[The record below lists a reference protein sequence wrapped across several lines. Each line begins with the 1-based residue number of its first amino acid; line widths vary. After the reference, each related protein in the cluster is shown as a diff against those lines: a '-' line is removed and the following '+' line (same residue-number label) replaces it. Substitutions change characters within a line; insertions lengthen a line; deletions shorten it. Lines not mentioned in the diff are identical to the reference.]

1 MIAEHLSLNSHDV
14 INNQQGT
21 LSAKDLKLNATSLD
35 NSQGHILHTGTDQ
48 LDLNF
53 SQSLNNQSGEIRSNA
68 AQVNLNTTSLNNTA
82 GQLIHA
88 GTGQLDIQVDQL
100 QGNQGKILSNGQLQL
115 QAGIL
120 DLSQG
125 VTSAEHIILKA
136 NQLNHQQGQLIQ
148 RGKQSPLT
156 LAIQQQLNNQLGFIQ
171 SQTILNMDTGALNN
185 QGGTLS
191 TAQGQDLNLK
201 VKALLDNSHSGKIY
215 VGNNAN
221 IQAGSIDNHTQGQI
235 NVQQNLKL
243 NSQLQV
249 NNQTGQIAANADV
262 QIQSQGIDNSQGQ
275 ISSVQGRL
283 DLDAGTG
290 LLSNQS
296 GSLQSAKDIE
306 IKAERL
312 HSQSGLINAQGSIQA
327 QIQQE
332 IDNNAGQIIA
342 NQSVQLNSQGLNNN
356 AGQIGSVESTLK
368 VDAGQGIIS
377 NQQGKLQSKQD
388 LSVKAQGIDNQSGL
402 IATQENLVL
411 EQHWLNN
418 HKGQVISGE
427 SLNLTGQ
434 DFNNQGGLLQS
445 GRDLSFKLIGKLD
458 NSQSG
463 QLISGG
469 DTQIE
474 AQQLENSQQGLIN
487 AQGSLSIRTQ
497 QDVNNN
503 AGIIAANKFVEIQS
517 QGLDNSQ
524 GQLGSVKEQVT
535 ISTGKGALLNQSGT
549 LQSTGD
555 LNVQSTGL
563 NNNKGTLNSLGK
575 VSLVS
580 DGDLSNDG
588 GQIASNGQL
597 EITANDLSNQTGLI
611 QTGEESNL
619 SLKLGGALSNQ
630 TGQIHSGADQQIT
643 AQSVDNSAQGQI
655 TAQGQLN
662 IQSQAEINNQMGKL
676 IANGLLQ
683 VKGEGLNNTQGQIG
697 SLQDQVIVQSGQGA
711 LTNQSGTIQAKKDLS
726 VTAQSV
732 DNQSGQMNSQGQL
745 QLNSQQAI
753 NNLEGLIA
761 ADLGLKLN
769 SQGLNNN
776 RGQIGSAQGD
786 VDLNAGSGLLSNQA
800 GVVLSGKALTLNAG
814 QVDNSNKGQI
824 NSQADLA
831 ISTVKEIN
839 NQSGVIAS
847 NQQLSLKSQGLNN
860 NAGQIGSIHAGVVV
874 DSGSGAIDNN
884 SGVIQAQNDIQLK
897 AQELNSHLGKISSE
911 KSIELSIDQG
921 IDNSAGQIVAN
932 DAVTIQS
939 HGLNNDQ
946 GQIASI
952 KEHLTI
958 DAGTGL
964 LSNQSGSLQSAKD
977 IAIKAE
983 RLHSQSG
990 LINAQGSIQAQ
1001 IQQEI
1006 DNNAGQIIANQSV
1019 QLNSQGLNNNA
1030 GQIGSVESTLKVDA
1044 GQGIISNQQGKLQ
1057 SKQDLSVKAQGID
1070 NQSGLIATQ
1079 ENLVLEQHWLN
1090 NHKGQVISGE
1100 SLNLTGQDFNNQ
1112 GGLLQSGRD
1121 LSFKLIGKLDNSQ
1134 SGQLISGGDT
1144 QIDAQQLENSQ
1155 QGLIN
1160 AQGSL
1165 SIRTQQDVN
1174 NNAGIIAANKFV
1186 EIQSQGLDNSQGQLG
1201 SVKEQVTISTG
1212 KGALLNQSGTLQ
1224 STGDLNVQSA
1234 GLNNNKGT
1242 LNSLGKVSLVS
1253 DGDLSNDGGQ
1263 IASNGQLEITANDL
1277 SNQTGLIQTGE
1288 ESNLSL
1294 KLGGALSNQ
1303 TGQIHSG
1310 ADQQI
1315 TAQSVDNSA
1324 QGQITAQGQLNIQ
1337 SQAEIN
1343 NQMGKLIA
1351 NGLLQ
1356 VKGEGLN
1363 NTQGQ
1368 MGSLQDQVIVQA
1380 GQGALTNQSG
1390 TIQAKKD
1397 LSVTAQSID
1406 NQSGQMNSQGQLQL
1420 NSQQAIN
1427 NLEGLIAADL
1437 GLKLNSQGL
1446 NNNRGQ
1452 IGSAQGDVDLNAGN
1466 GLLSNQAG
1474 VVLSGK
1480 ALTLNAGQVDNSNKG
1495 QINSQADL
1503 AISTVKEINNQ
1514 SGVIASNQQLSLK
1527 SQGLNNNAGQIGS
1540 VQGQIQLDAG
1550 QLRLENQQGL
1560 IQAGQGINIVAN
1572 GVNNAQGQINSKNL
1586 LQLNSQ
1592 GQLLDNSQGTLSSES
1607 IKIDSGRLNNNQG
1620 LIQAQQTIQID
1631 THNQDLVN
1639 TNSGQQGGILSQGD
1653 IQLSNVK
1660 TLNNSQGYLASAK
1673 ELGIQVNQVLNQQG
1687 TILAGKQLNIWGT
1700 GQNQLLD
1707 NQSGQLLSMGGMTL
1721 NIDRINN
1728 NGKLKP
1734 SDADSHIMAVGDLNI
1749 TTQQLDNQNTL
1760 TTSPTDTSIQ
1770 GIDANNLNITTNIL
1784 NNQTGAIRSSGN
1796 QNLNIRQILNNQSG
1810 QISSEKQLIIVGDQL
1825 EINNLKGQILSGTG
1839 LNLTAKSLSGDGKV
1853 LSLGDAQVNLKESYT
1868 HSVGAQLQ
1876 ANQNLS
1882 LITQGNVINYGTIN
1896 SGNRL
1901 DINAVNIGN
1910 MVDAKIESHE
1920 TRLTA
1925 QNELNNTGLINGDYT
1940 RLQANTLNNQGTG
1953 RIYGTTLAIN
1963 ANTLNNQP
1971 NSAGVAPVIASRGDM
1986 HLGVQVLNNL
1996 ANTADYASQ
2005 SLIFSAGNLYLGGGL
2020 DANDKTVG
2028 QALVINN
2035 ESATIESLGNM
2046 RLSAKQINNINKNF
2060 EVADTEVNRKER
2072 QEVKEYPLSSTNV
2085 LRLTTKYSEIY
2096 SKTEAVSSTPAKIIA
2111 GGNMDL
2117 GNAIGIN
2124 DKSWILAG
2132 GALYN
2137 DGSIKNIGASGTEKV
2152 LIKETQSSWDS
2163 RYPNSH
2169 QIVSK
2174 SEDTK
2179 ILSTFDLG
2187 VSQKD
2192 GNQKLNQN
2200 QISITTLSQN
2210 QSNDK
2215 AQSSQIQQ
2223 TNLNGLK
2230 DTNNSTQVEQ
2240 AQNSQGENLTVK
2252 QAENISNSIQSQ
2264 TGQKNQPLLQSKDLD
2279 ANVSGSQVT
2288 VSKVEHANAQNLTT
2302 GQASDI
2308 TNSIQTQKGQGAQAS
2323 LQSKDLDA
2331 SASGVNVN
2339 ILQAEQVNGKNLT
2352 TGHSA
2357 DLSNTTQTQTDQLN
2371 QPSQQSK
2378 DLNANL
2384 LDENVSLSK
2393 AGQVND
2399 RNQQLN
2405 DTKQVNNSSQLND
2418 LQKNSSSL
2426 QSKDLNLSV
2435 GQTSQKQ
2442 GDAAGQA
2449 QANNFT
2455 QQANAPSEADESTQ
2469 YEIRTLQSTEIK
2481 VPNSA
2486 LYRVNANSKA
2496 GYLVETDPSFTNYKT
2511 WLSSDY
2517 MLDALGLDP
2526 ALQQKRLAD
2535 GLYEQRLVQ
2544 DQIANLTG
2552 YRFLEGYANDDEQYK
2567 ALMNNGVSFA
2577 KLYGLRPGIALTA
2590 AQTAQ
2595 LTSDIVWLVEQTVI
2609 LPNGTKTQA
2618 LVPQVYVKARV
2629 GDLKGDGTLVSANS
2643 INFKLDGDLI
2653 NGATIAG
2660 RQAVQ
2665 ITADNVQNL
2674 NGRIQGNQ
2682 VTIETKNDLN
2692 NVGGQIQ
2699 AKDSMALKVGGDFNL
2714 ISTLNNSDVNLYK
2727 YKSQSTSIDRVA
2739 GLYVGDSKSSTNNPT
2754 LVIDVAGNT
2763 LLKAAEI
2770 KNNNGATI
2778 LNITGNIDI
2787 GAVSTSSQ
2795 EKWITN
2801 SKNSKQLSEQ
2811 KDIGSKINSA
2821 GSIVISA
2828 QNISGKAVN
2837 LTSQVGNIELS
2848 AQKDIVL
2855 ENGIDQNSISIKSAS
2870 KGSFG
2875 SKKSSTYDEN
2885 TTTSIANQLNA
2896 GKNIILNSQQGNIT
2910 ATHLQAGAG
2919 DSIQIQ
2925 ALQGNVNLLSTIN
2938 EKSVS
2943 ETSSKS
2949 NFATY
2954 NNRQKGYIDQE
2965 VAQTQLVAGKNID
2978 INAAK
2983 NIELQAN
2990 DITAGQSIFVG
3001 NTLMQRQVDG
3011 TLKSADGSLMPE
3023 NVKLTTLETQDQQWD
3038 EQQKG
3043 YRGVVKELMKVTEVG
3058 LAGVQ
3063 SLLPGV
3069 KVDTKLTVGE
3079 SNSKRE
3085 EQIKQTGTNLTANNV
3100 YVGSS
3105 GQTTLT
3111 SADITAKNTILSG
3124 QKVTLNAAEEQNISV
3139 TSHSKETIEG
3149 LGVKLNKDSVRLGGF
3164 VSEDTTQSTK
3174 TTEITH
3180 KAGSIQTENLKIQ
3193 GAEGVDILGQNI
3205 KATGDTVIDHGR
3217 GDLNI
3222 GGYENK
3228 TTIEDKTHKETISTE
3243 VGVRNAYLDAALALG
3258 AVKDAA
3264 EAVKQAKDQY
3274 SQAQRDYA
3282 SGKINKEALEDT
3294 KANVAMATANLANAQ
3309 IGAAAAAAT
3318 AAAAA
3323 STSYGTGFTIGA
3335 NGERIENTTTT
3346 NTTQGK
3352 WQGSQLELNKLTL
3365 KSENQDVNVQG
3376 SRLTATGLTTF
3387 DGTKDLNVSAGKE
3400 QSQQD
3405 TSSKTNNQSVSYTYG
3420 GGGSASVGKQT
3431 SKSHNESLTNVNST
3445 VDLNTVSGSLNKLNI
3460 QGGEVS
3466 IADRGDIKVNQI
3478 HVESLQD
3485 TASGNSSSK
3494 GGSVGVGIG
3503 SGGGNVTASYNQAK
3517 GQNDKAWVNETS
3529 KLLIGN
3535 AQNDADLD
3543 AMGVQKLT
3551 NIGGVIANANKNVD
3565 GTLTDHGK
3573 LNYTGALELKDLQDH
3588 SSESNRGF
3596 NVSTSVGKSIK
3607 GESKESSLHPSG
3619 STTVGL
3625 QSTGNEKEQLTKAT
3639 MGQGSVT
3646 NTTTTSNRDINNTQ
3660 EITQDQVTGLLNGS
3674 VTVDNRLLTESGRAQ
3689 IIQEQ
3694 KDLPENFRQSAENIV
3709 KALPDG
3715 ASKDKALQSLNNIQS
3730 KLVKMPPELQALGGD
3745 MIQAFPE
3752 FIKQGGEPKDFE
3764 ILVSQPEILASLQ
3777 DVYKLRDEIANYK
3790 RDLIAQGY
3798 SSDQVKEL
3806 LIEKMINSKQ
3816 TNFTSAK
3823 QVDAQGLVEFTQQP
3837 PTIEPVSTIIPL
3849 AGADTAEAEFGKDKI
3864 SVSNESNVGI
3874 DIFTKVGQVKQKI
3887 DKKVEATGIDPQKA
3901 SLALGL
3907 VLGGPVNLA
3916 KSVVTD
3922 YLYGDK
3928 VAELNERVVDE
3939 ITAFIFNTDYD
3950 QIQSI
3955 KNAKNQSSNET
3966 AKQLVGQQELTADGI
3981 NLTTSVVLGAS
3992 AAVGIGKGI
4001 AKGKESESSSTALA
4015 NREELS
4021 KPYDSL
4027 QTRNDLEVVHGA
4039 ENVKST
4045 TVINK
4050 PYQRVNSNTDKGIEV
4065 VYDSYGNKAVKT
4077 KYKDPSTNEVK
4088 TANIAYDSRGL
4099 PVFDNYAK
4107 YTTKI
4112 DKPKGYESMSDG
4124 TRRTKEMELATLD
4137 LKKQIESGRVD
4148 KNQFTKDQLSDIS
4161 AGSDKIKGYTWHHNA
4176 QSGPNNF
4183 QLIPEDIH
4191 KSVSHIGEA
4200 SLSGGK

>member
-1 MIAEHLSLNSHDV
+1 
-14 INNQQGT
+14 
-21 LSAKDLKLNATSLD
+21 
-35 NSQGHILHTGTDQ
+35 
-48 LDLNF
+48 
-53 SQSLNNQSGEIRSNA
+53 
-68 AQVNLNTTSLNNTA
+68 
-82 GQLIHA
+82 
-88 GTGQLDIQVDQL
+88 
-100 QGNQGKILSNGQLQL
+100 
-115 QAGIL
+115 
-120 DLSQG
+120 
-125 VTSAEHIILKA
+125 
-136 NQLNHQQGQLIQ
+136 
-148 RGKQSPLT
+148 
-156 LAIQQQLNNQLGFIQ
+156 
-171 SQTILNMDTGALNN
+171 
-185 QGGTLS
+185 
-191 TAQGQDLNLK
+191 
-201 VKALLDNSHSGKIY
+201 
-215 VGNNAN
+215 
-221 IQAGSIDNHTQGQI
+221 
-235 NVQQNLKL
+235 
-243 NSQLQV
+243 
-249 NNQTGQIAANADV
+249 
-262 QIQSQGIDNSQGQ
+262 
-275 ISSVQGRL
+275 
-283 DLDAGTG
+283 
-290 LLSNQS
+290 
-296 GSLQSAKDIE
+296 
-306 IKAERL
+306 
-312 HSQSGLINAQGSIQA
+312 
-327 QIQQE
+327 
-332 IDNNAGQIIA
+332 
-342 NQSVQLNSQGLNNN
+342 
-356 AGQIGSVESTLK
+356 
-368 VDAGQGIIS
+368 
-377 NQQGKLQSKQD
+377 
-388 LSVKAQGIDNQSGL
+388 
-402 IATQENLVL
+402 
-411 EQHWLNN
+411 
-418 HKGQVISGE
+418 
-427 SLNLTGQ
+427 
-434 DFNNQGGLLQS
+434 
-445 GRDLSFKLIGKLD
+445 
-458 NSQSG
+458 
-463 QLISGG
+463 
-469 DTQIE
+469 
-474 AQQLENSQQGLIN
+474 
-487 AQGSLSIRTQ
+487 
-497 QDVNNN
+497 
-503 AGIIAANKFVEIQS
+503 
-517 QGLDNSQ
+517 
-524 GQLGSVKEQVT
+524 
-535 ISTGKGALLNQSGT
+535 
-549 LQSTGD
+549 
-555 LNVQSTGL
+555 
-563 NNNKGTLNSLGK
+563 
-575 VSLVS
+575 
-580 DGDLSNDG
+580 
-588 GQIASNGQL
+588 
-597 EITANDLSNQTGLI
+597 
-611 QTGEESNL
+611 
-619 SLKLGGALSNQ
+619 
-630 TGQIHSGADQQIT
+630 
-643 AQSVDNSAQGQI
+643 
-655 TAQGQLN
+655 
-662 IQSQAEINNQMGKL
+662 
-676 IANGLLQ
+676 
-683 VKGEGLNNTQGQIG
+683 
-697 SLQDQVIVQSGQGA
+697 
-711 LTNQSGTIQAKKDLS
+711 
-726 VTAQSV
+726 
-732 DNQSGQMNSQGQL
+732 
-745 QLNSQQAI
+745 
-753 NNLEGLIA
+753 
-761 ADLGLKLN
+761 
-769 SQGLNNN
+769 
-776 RGQIGSAQGD
+776 
-786 VDLNAGSGLLSNQA
+786 
-800 GVVLSGKALTLNAG
+800 
-814 QVDNSNKGQI
+814 
-824 NSQADLA
+824 
-831 ISTVKEIN
+831 
-839 NQSGVIAS
+839 
-847 NQQLSLKSQGLNN
+847 
-860 NAGQIGSIHAGVVV
+860 
-874 DSGSGAIDNN
+874 
-884 SGVIQAQNDIQLK
+884 
-897 AQELNSHLGKISSE
+897 
-911 KSIELSIDQG
+911 
-921 IDNSAGQIVAN
+921 
-932 DAVTIQS
+932 
-939 HGLNNDQ
+939 
-946 GQIASI
+946 
-952 KEHLTI
+952 
-958 DAGTGL
+958 
-964 LSNQSGSLQSAKD
+964 
-977 IAIKAE
+977 
-983 RLHSQSG
+983 
-990 LINAQGSIQAQ
+990 
-1001 IQQEI
+1001 
-1006 DNNAGQIIANQSV
+1006 
-1019 QLNSQGLNNNA
+1019 
-1030 GQIGSVESTLKVDA
+1030 
-1044 GQGIISNQQGKLQ
+1044 
-1057 SKQDLSVKAQGID
+1057 
-1070 NQSGLIATQ
+1070 
-1079 ENLVLEQHWLN
+1079 
-1090 NHKGQVISGE
+1090 
-1100 SLNLTGQDFNNQ
+1100 
-1112 GGLLQSGRD
+1112 
-1121 LSFKLIGKLDNSQ
+1121 
-1134 SGQLISGGDT
+1134 
-1144 QIDAQQLENSQ
+1144 
-1155 QGLIN
+1155 
-1160 AQGSL
+1160 
-1165 SIRTQQDVN
+1165 
-1174 NNAGIIAANKFV
+1174 
-1186 EIQSQGLDNSQGQLG
+1186 
-1201 SVKEQVTISTG
+1201 
-1212 KGALLNQSGTLQ
+1212 
-1224 STGDLNVQSA
+1224 
-1234 GLNNNKGT
+1234 
-1242 LNSLGKVSLVS
+1242 
-1253 DGDLSNDGGQ
+1253 
-1263 IASNGQLEITANDL
+1263 
-1277 SNQTGLIQTGE
+1277 
-1288 ESNLSL
+1288 
-1294 KLGGALSNQ
+1294 
-1303 TGQIHSG
+1303 
-1310 ADQQI
+1310 
-1315 TAQSVDNSA
+1315 
-1324 QGQITAQGQLNIQ
+1324 
-1337 SQAEIN
+1337 
-1343 NQMGKLIA
+1343 
-1351 NGLLQ
+1351 
-1356 VKGEGLN
+1356 
-1363 NTQGQ
+1363 
-1368 MGSLQDQVIVQA
+1368 
-1380 GQGALTNQSG
+1380 
-1390 TIQAKKD
+1390 
-1397 LSVTAQSID
+1397 
-1406 NQSGQMNSQGQLQL
+1406 
-1420 NSQQAIN
+1420 
-1427 NLEGLIAADL
+1427 
-1437 GLKLNSQGL
+1437 GL

-1480 ALTLNAGQVDNSNKG
+1480 ALTLNADQVDNSNKG

-1503 AISTVKEINNQ
+1503 AISTIKEINNQ

-1620 LIQAQQTIQID
+1620 LIQAQDTIQID

-1839 LNLTAKSLSGDGKV
+1839 LNLTAKSLSGNGKV

-1868 HSVGAQLQ
+1868 HGIGAQLQ

-1882 LITQGNVINYGTIN
+1882 LITQGNIINYGMIN

-1963 ANTLNNQP
+1963 VNTLNNQP

-1986 HLGVQVLNNL
+1986 YLGVQVLNNL

-2060 EVADTEVNRKER
+2060 KTQLVEIERKDNLEKFYQGDWKTFDGVLIAR
-2072 QEVKEYPLSSTNV
+2072 KDKKEDWA
-2085 LRLTTKYSEIY
+2085 KYTYSQVTSETRVMESAPGQI
-2096 SKTEAVSSTPAKIIA
+2096 KA
-2111 GGNMDL
+2111 GGALNLDGAQVL
-2117 GNAIGIN
+2117 N
-2124 DKSWILAG
+2124 DKSQILAG
-2132 GALYN
+2132 GVLSN
-2137 DGSIKNIGASGTEKV
+2137 LGGSITSGD
-2152 LIKETQSSWDS
+2152 L
-2163 RYPNSH
+2163 
-2169 QIVSK
+2169 
-2174 SEDTK
+2174 EDTK
-2179 ILSTFDLG
+2179 GIRKVVATGTQRLSEIVYNSWGKKKRKTKNKSFTNTQTETFDLA
-2187 VSQKD
+2187 VSQAL
-2192 GNQKLNQN
+2192 GNQKFNQN
-2200 QISITTLSQN
+2200 KIVTTLVSNN
-2210 QSNDK
+2210 QSGDK
-2215 AQSSQIQQ
+2215 TQSGQTQQ

-2252 QAENISNSIQSQ
+2252 QAGNVLNSIQSQ
-2264 TGQKNQPLLQSKDLD
+2264 TGQKNQPSLQSKDLD

-2288 VSKVEHANAQNLTT
+2288 VSKVEHANAQDLIT

-2323 LQSKDLDA
+2323 LQSKDLDV
-2331 SASGVNVN
+2331 SASGANINVS
-2339 ILQAEQVNGKNLT
+2339 QAEQANGKNLT
-2352 TGHSA
+2352 TGHAA
-2357 DLSNTTQTQTDQLN
+2357 DLSNTTQTQTGQLN

-2384 LDENVSLSK
+2384 LYENVSLSK

-2399 RNQQLN
+2399 QNQPLT
-2405 DTKQVNNSSQLND
+2405 DTKQVDNSSQVNG
-2418 LQKNSSSL
+2418 LQQNSSSL
-2426 QSKDLNLSV
+2426 QSKDLNISV

-2442 GDAAGQA
+2442 GDTAGQA

-2455 QQANAPSEADESTQ
+2455 QQANAPSETDESTQ
-2469 YEIRTLQSTEIK
+2469 YEIRTLNSSELK

-2618 LVPQVYVKARV
+2618 LVPQVYVKAQV
-2629 GDLKGDGTLVSANS
+2629 GDLKGDGTLLSGDA
-2643 INFKLDGDLI
+2643 IQFKLDGDLI

-2674 NGRIQGNQ
+2674 NGRIHGNQ
-2682 VTIETKNDLN
+2682 VAIETKKDLN
-2692 NVGGQIQ
+2692 NIGGQIS
-2699 AKDSMALKVGGDFNL
+2699 AKESMALKVGGNL
-2714 ISTLNNSDVNLYK
+2714 NIESTTLSTESK
-2727 YKSQSTSIDRVA
+2727 IGGFSSSQTNIDRVA
-2739 GLYVGDSKSSTNNPT
+2739 GIYVGSGSQKKLDPSQTT
-2754 LVIDVAGNT
+2754 LLIDVAGNT
-2763 LLKAAEI
+2763 NLKAAQI
-2770 KNNNGATI
+2770 NNSNGTTI
-2778 LNITGNIDI
+2778 FNTLGNLDI
-2787 GAVSTSSQ
+2787 GTVTTSQ
-2795 EKWITN
+2795 TEQLKID
-2801 SKNSKQLSEQ
+2801 SKNGYQYNKQQ
-2811 KDIGSKINSA
+2811 DIGSQINSE
-2821 GSIVISA
+2821 GSLLINA
-2828 QNISGKAVN
+2828 QNISGKAVDLN
-2837 LTSQVGNIELS
+2837 SKQGSIQLS
-2848 AQKDIVL
+2848 AQNNILL
-2855 ENGIDQNSISIKSAS
+2855 ENGLDLSSMSSQFHS

-2885 TTTSIANQLNA
+2885 ITTSIANQLNA

-3063 SLLPGV
+3063 SLFPGV

-3111 SADITAKNTILSG
+3111 SADITAKSTILSG

-3174 TTEITH
+3174 TTETTH

-3193 GAEGVDILGQNI
+3193 GTEGVDILGQNI

-3228 TTIEDKTHKETISTE
+3228 TTVEDKTHKETISTE

-3282 SGKINKEALEDT
+3282 SGKITKEALDDT

-3309 IGAAAAAAT
+3309 IAVGSAAAT
-3318 AAAAA
+3318 AAASSA
-3323 STSYGTGFTIGA
+3323 TYGFTIGA

-3352 WQGSQLELNKLTL
+3352 WQGSQLELNNLTL

-3460 QGGEVS
+3460 QGGVVS

-3551 NIGGVIANANKNVD
+3551 NIGGVIANANKNAD

-3646 NTTTTSNRDINNTQ
+3646 NTTATSNRDINNTQ
-3660 EITQDQVTGLLNGS
+3660 EITRDQVTGLLNGS
-3674 VTVDNRLLTESGRAQ
+3674 VTLDNRLLTENGRTEIVKQ
-3689 IIQEQ
+3689 Q

-3709 KALPDG
+3709 QQLPEG
-3715 ASKDKALQSLNNIQS
+3715 EYKNKVLKSLNNIEA
-3730 KLVKMPPELQALGGD
+3730 KLYSLPEELQGD
-3745 MIQAFPE
+3745 VGVIGNNVASE
-3752 FIKQGGEPKDFE
+3752 LIKQGVTPFDVENLFE
-3764 ILVSQPEILASLQ
+3764 EYSFWESATELNKINKQLESL
-3777 DVYKLRDEIANYK
+3777 E
-3790 RDLIAQGY
+3790 AQGV
-3798 SSDQVKEL
+3798 SLEQIFKTPV
-3806 LIEKMINSKQ
+3806 
-3816 TNFTSAK
+3816 T
-3823 QVDAQGLVEFTQQP
+3823 VE
-3837 PTIEPVSTIIPL
+3837 V
-3849 AGADTAEAEFGKDKI
+3849 
-3864 SVSNESNVGI
+3864 ESNVLAEGTKSEITVKPQTTLGMIILEKTAQVGNDLAEISKSTGI
-3874 DIFTKVGQVKQKI
+3874 DIEKVQ
-3887 DKKVEATGIDPQKA
+3887 
-3901 SLALGL
+3901 LAIGVMLA
-3907 VLGGPVNLA
+3907 GPVRLA
-3916 KSVVTD
+3916 VEYGKS
-3922 YLYGDK
+3922 
-3928 VAELNERVVDE
+3928 
-3939 ITAFIFNTDYD
+3939 TAIESTG
-3950 QIQSI
+3950 
-3955 KNAKNQSSNET
+3955 
-3966 AKQLVGQQELTADGI
+3966 VGEY
-3981 NLTTSVVLGAS
+3981 
-3992 AAVGIGKGI
+3992 IGKGFDMVANALTAAAHDTKTSTI
-4001 AKGKESESSSTALA
+4001 SDWSNPNKPEELKNSNIIDKEHSIKFANEVRLNKQGAEYLIQTAAGIIGAGVGKGIVKGKDSEITVSKTVDSAESSIQSQSL
-4015 NREELS
+4015 NQQLRKEELTSQGFYKENSGSDRSAYINDHSYNRHSYTETSNSDASQNRTRFDKDLDVKKLREDTLSNPDISYSDLRSGATIYKKEYDFSISTNINDS
-4021 KPYDSL
+4021 KTSPTS
-4027 QTRNDLEVVHGA
+4027 QKSNNNVVMINPDA
-4039 ENVKST
+4039 EKST
-4045 TVINK
+4045 
-4050 PYQRVNSNTDKGIEV
+4050 
-4065 VYDSYGNKAVKT
+4065 
-4077 KYKDPSTNEVK
+4077 
-4088 TANIAYDSRGL
+4088 
-4099 PVFDNYAK
+4099 
-4107 YTTKI
+4107 
-4112 DKPKGYESMSDG
+4112 
-4124 TRRTKEMELATLD
+4124 
-4137 LKKQIESGRVD
+4137 
-4148 KNQFTKDQLSDIS
+4148 QFTLAHRHESK
-4161 AGSDKIKGYTWHHNA
+4161 
-4176 QSGPNNF
+4176 
-4183 QLIPEDIH
+4183 
-4191 KSVSHIGEA
+4191 
-4200 SLSGGK
+4200 

>member
-1 MIAEHLSLNSHDV
+1 MQD
-14 INNQQGT
+14 INN
-21 LSAKDLKLNATSLD
+21 A
-35 NSQGHILHTGTDQ
+35 
-48 LDLNF
+48 
-53 SQSLNNQSGEIRSNA
+53 
-68 AQVNLNTTSLNNTA
+68 
-82 GQLIHA
+82 
-88 GTGQLDIQVDQL
+88 
-100 QGNQGKILSNGQLQL
+100 
-115 QAGIL
+115 AGIMVAKQNIN
-120 DLSQG
+120 LS
-125 VTSAEHIILKA
+125 
-136 NQLNHQQGQLIQ
+136 
-148 RGKQSPLT
+148 
-156 LAIQQQLNNQLGFIQ
+156 
-171 SQTILNMDTGALNN
+171 
-185 QGGTLS
+185 
-191 TAQGQDLNLK
+191 
-201 VKALLDNSHSGKIY
+201 
-215 VGNNAN
+215 
-221 IQAGSIDNHTQGQI
+221 
-235 NVQQNLKL
+235 
-243 NSQLQV
+243 
-249 NNQTGQIAANADV
+249 
-262 QIQSQGIDNSQGQ
+262 
-275 ISSVQGRL
+275 
-283 DLDAGTG
+283 
-290 LLSNQS
+290 
-296 GSLQSAKDIE
+296 
-306 IKAERL
+306 
-312 HSQSGLINAQGSIQA
+312 
-327 QIQQE
+327 
-332 IDNNAGQIIA
+332 
-342 NQSVQLNSQGLNNN
+342 SQGLNNN
-356 AGQIGSVESTLK
+356 KGQIGTEQGDLK
-368 VDAGQGIIS
+368 IQTGQ
-377 NQQGKLQSKQD
+377 K
-388 LSVKAQGIDNQSGL
+388 GL
-402 IATQENLVL
+402 D
-411 EQHWLNN
+411 
-418 HKGQVISGE
+418 
-427 SLNLTGQ
+427 NLTGQ
-434 DFNNQGGLLQS
+434 
-445 GRDLSFKLIGKLD
+445 
-458 NSQSG
+458 
-463 QLISGG
+463 
-469 DTQIE
+469 
-474 AQQLENSQQGLIN
+474 
-487 AQGSLSIRTQ
+487 
-497 QDVNNN
+497 
-503 AGIIAANKFVEIQS
+503 IQS
-517 QGLDNSQ
+517 AKTLNISSNGLTNSGVISALNTLNIDSQ
-524 GQLGSVKEQVT
+524 GD
-535 ISTGKGALLNQSGT
+535 IH
-549 LQSTGD
+549 
-555 LNVQSTGL
+555 
-563 NNNKGTLNSLGK
+563 
-575 VSLVS
+575 
-580 DGDLSNDG
+580 NDG

-597 EITANDLSNQTGLI
+597 EITANDLSNQSGLI
-611 QTGEESNL
+611 QTGEKSNL

-643 AQSVDNSAQGQI
+643 AQSVDNSAQGQM

-662 IQSQAEINNQMGKL
+662 IQSQAEINNQTGKL

-697 SLQDQVIVQSGQGA
+697 SLQDQVI
-711 LTNQSGTIQAKKDLS
+711 L
-726 VTAQSV
+726 
-732 DNQSGQMNSQGQL
+732 
-745 QLNSQQAI
+745 
-753 NNLEGLIA
+753 
-761 ADLGLKLN
+761 
-769 SQGLNNN
+769 
-776 RGQIGSAQGD
+776 
-786 VDLNAGSGLLSNQA
+786 
-800 GVVLSGKALTLNAG
+800 
-814 QVDNSNKGQI
+814 
-824 NSQADLA
+824 
-831 ISTVKEIN
+831 
-839 NQSGVIAS
+839 
-847 NQQLSLKSQGLNN
+847 
-860 NAGQIGSIHAGVVV
+860 
-874 DSGSGAIDNN
+874 
-884 SGVIQAQNDIQLK
+884 
-897 AQELNSHLGKISSE
+897 
-911 KSIELSIDQG
+911 
-921 IDNSAGQIVAN
+921 
-932 DAVTIQS
+932 
-939 HGLNNDQ
+939 
-946 GQIASI
+946 
-952 KEHLTI
+952 
-958 DAGTGL
+958 
-964 LSNQSGSLQSAKD
+964 
-977 IAIKAE
+977 
-983 RLHSQSG
+983 
-990 LINAQGSIQAQ
+990 
-1001 IQQEI
+1001 
-1006 DNNAGQIIANQSV
+1006 
-1019 QLNSQGLNNNA
+1019 
-1030 GQIGSVESTLKVDA
+1030 
-1044 GQGIISNQQGKLQ
+1044 
-1057 SKQDLSVKAQGID
+1057 
-1070 NQSGLIATQ
+1070 
-1079 ENLVLEQHWLN
+1079 
-1090 NHKGQVISGE
+1090 
-1100 SLNLTGQDFNNQ
+1100 
-1112 GGLLQSGRD
+1112 
-1121 LSFKLIGKLDNSQ
+1121 
-1134 SGQLISGGDT
+1134 
-1144 QIDAQQLENSQ
+1144 
-1155 QGLIN
+1155 
-1160 AQGSL
+1160 
-1165 SIRTQQDVN
+1165 
-1174 NNAGIIAANKFV
+1174 
-1186 EIQSQGLDNSQGQLG
+1186 
-1201 SVKEQVTISTG
+1201 
-1212 KGALLNQSGTLQ
+1212 
-1224 STGDLNVQSA
+1224 
-1234 GLNNNKGT
+1234 
-1242 LNSLGKVSLVS
+1242 
-1253 DGDLSNDGGQ
+1253 
-1263 IASNGQLEITANDL
+1263 
-1277 SNQTGLIQTGE
+1277 
-1288 ESNLSL
+1288 
-1294 KLGGALSNQ
+1294 
-1303 TGQIHSG
+1303 
-1310 ADQQI
+1310 
-1315 TAQSVDNSA
+1315 
-1324 QGQITAQGQLNIQ
+1324 
-1337 SQAEIN
+1337 
-1343 NQMGKLIA
+1343 
-1351 NGLLQ
+1351 
-1356 VKGEGLN
+1356 
-1363 NTQGQ
+1363 
-1368 MGSLQDQVIVQA
+1368 QA
-1380 GQGALTNQSG
+1380 GQGALTNQLG

-1514 SGVIASNQQLSLK
+1514 SGVIASNQQLTLK

-1550 QLRLENQQGL
+1550 QFRLENQQGL

-1620 LIQAQQTIQID
+1620 LIQAQHNIQID

-1700 GQNQLLD
+1700 EQNQLLD

-1839 LNLTAKSLSGDGKV
+1839 LNLTAKSLSGNGKV

-1868 HSVGAQLQ
+1868 HGVGAQLQ

-1882 LITQGNVINYGTIN
+1882 LITQGNIINYGTIN

-1986 HLGVQVLNNL
+1986 YLGVQVLNNL

-2046 RLSAKQINNINKNF
+2046 HLSAKQINNINKNF
-2060 EVADTEVNRKER
+2060 KTQMVEIERKDNLEKFYQGDWKTFDGVLIAR
-2072 QEVKEYPLSSTNV
+2072 KDKKEDWA
-2085 LRLTTKYSEIY
+2085 KYTYSQVTSETRVMESAPGQI
-2096 SKTEAVSSTPAKIIA
+2096 KA
-2111 GGNMDL
+2111 GGALNLDGAQVL
-2117 GNAIGIN
+2117 N
-2124 DKSWILAG
+2124 DKSQILAG
-2132 GALYN
+2132 GVLSN
-2137 DGSIKNIGASGTEKV
+2137 LGGSITSGDLEDTKGIRKVVATGTQRLSEIVYNSWGKKKRKTKNKSFTNTQTDTFDLAVSQALGNQKFNQNKIVTTLVSNNQSGDN
-2152 LIKETQSSWDS
+2152 TQSS
-2163 RYPNSH
+2163 
-2169 QIVSK
+2169 Q
-2174 SEDTK
+2174 T
-2179 ILSTFDLG
+2179 
-2187 VSQKD
+2187 
-2192 GNQKLNQN
+2192 
-2200 QISITTLSQN
+2200 
-2210 QSNDK
+2210 
-2215 AQSSQIQQ
+2215 QQ

-2252 QAENISNSIQSQ
+2252 QAGNVLNSIQSQ
-2264 TGQKNQPLLQSKDLD
+2264 TGQKNQPSLQSKDLD

-2288 VSKVEHANAQNLTT
+2288 VSKVEHANAQNLIT

-2323 LQSKDLDA
+2323 LQSKDLDVN
-2331 SASGVNVN
+2331 ASGVNVN
-2339 ILQAEQVNGKNLT
+2339 VLQAEQANGKNLT
-2352 TGHSA
+2352 TGHTA
-2357 DLSNTTQTQTDQLN
+2357 DLSNTTQTQTGQLN

-2399 RNQQLN
+2399 QNQQFT
-2405 DTKQVNNSSQLND
+2405 DTKQVDNSSQVNG
-2418 LQKNSSSL
+2418 LQQNSSSL
-2426 QSKDLNLSV
+2426 QSKDLNISV
-2435 GQTSQKQ
+2435 GQTLQKQ
-2442 GDAAGQA
+2442 GDTAGQA

-2455 QQANAPSEADESTQ
+2455 QQANAPSETDESTQ
-2469 YEIRTLQSTEIK
+2469 YEIRTLNSSELK

-2577 KLYGLRPGIALTA
+2577 MLYGLRPGIALTA

-2629 GDLKGDGTLVSANS
+2629 GDLKGDGTLLSGDA
-2643 INFKLDGDLI
+2643 IQFKLGGDLI

-2674 NGRIQGNQ
+2674 NGRIHGNQ
-2682 VTIETKNDLN
+2682 VAIETKKDLN
-2692 NVGGQIQ
+2692 NIGGQIS
-2699 AKDSMALKVGGDFNL
+2699 AKESMALKVGRNL
-2714 ISTLNNSDVNLYK
+2714 NIESTTLSTESK
-2727 YKSQSTSIDRVA
+2727 IGGFSSSQTSIDREA
-2739 GLYVGDSKSSTNNPT
+2739 GIYVGSGSQKKLDPSQTT
-2754 LVIDVAGNT
+2754 LLIDVAGNT
-2763 LLKAAEI
+2763 NLKAAQI
-2770 KNNNGATI
+2770 NNSNGTTI
-2778 LNITGNIDI
+2778 LNTLGNLDI
-2787 GAVSTSSQ
+2787 GTVTTSQ
-2795 EKWITN
+2795 TEQLKID
-2801 SKNSKQLSEQ
+2801 SKNGYQYKKQQ
-2811 KDIGSKINSA
+2811 DIGSQINSE
-2821 GSIVISA
+2821 GSLLINA
-2828 QNISGKAVN
+2828 QNISGKAVDLN
-2837 LTSQVGNIELS
+2837 SKQGSIQLS
-2848 AQKDIVL
+2848 AQNNILL
-2855 ENGIDQNSISIKSAS
+2855 ENGLDLSSMSSQFHS

-2910 ATHLQAGAG
+2910 ATHLQASAG

-2938 EKSVS
+2938 EKSIS

-3063 SLLPGV
+3063 SLFPGV

-3100 YVGSS
+3100 YVGST
-3105 GQTTLT
+3105 GQTILT

-3174 TTEITH
+3174 TTETTH
-3180 KAGSIQTENLKIQ
+3180 KTGSIQTENLKIQ

-3228 TTIEDKTHKETISTE
+3228 TTVEDKTHKETISTE

-3282 SGKINKEALEDT
+3282 SGKITKEALDDT

-3309 IGAAAAAAT
+3309 IAVGSAAAT
-3318 AAAAA
+3318 AAA
-3323 STSYGTGFTIGA
+3323 SSVTYGFTIGA
-3335 NGERIENTTTT
+3335 NGERIETTTTT

-3352 WQGSQLELNKLTL
+3352 WQGSQLELNNLTL

-3387 DGTKDLNVSAGKE
+3387 EGTKDLNVSAGKE

-3405 TSSKTNNQSVSYTYG
+3405 ASSKTNNQSVSYTYG

-3543 AMGVQKLT
+3543 AMGVHKVS
-3551 NIGGVIANANKNVD
+3551 NIGGVIANASKNVD

-3607 GESKESSLHPSG
+3607 GESKESSLHPNG

-3660 EITQDQVTGLLNGS
+3660 EITRDQVTGLLNGS
-3674 VTVDNRLLTESGRAQ
+3674 VTVDNRLLTENGRAQ

-3694 KDLPENFRQSAENIV
+3694 KDLPQNGKIIAGSTATGGLILGSGIVGLLDEKGSVQDATTLTKNNANVAYNAEMAAGLQLIQDGISNNIVDNQKLINEYNDQLTKGTSIKNTDVSLVEGLFNENYLKADATTNITNKTDIYLDKDAQKNSVNLVTHEDAHQAGFGEKSANALGWMGEAAFNVNSWVNSSNIDTAKTQIQNVPKVEVKGVNDAQAQLDLLKANTEKYESQIANNDEFDEHLTNKRFADLQKYLEICKSLPNANGCSQADKNKLVAKIKQISADNLSVYKSCKASGQSACMEKNVQQIWAAEQFDDNKLKQLLGSTNVGLASNYDVKAADPQLFKQLEFLQYAQKNCQGMSYGDCGTKYTISHRSAAENILIPAKSKV
-3709 KALPDG
+3709 LDYIVGEKPRSG
-3715 ASKDKALQSLNNIQS
+3715 ASYYLAGIGYVATEILFPESGTDVALMAIGGAATKGVKLASAEAKAAEKLEKRQVVENNANVDNDIWSYQAA
-3730 KLVKMPPELQALGGD
+3730 KAELLVKKDVNIFDDKFRTNFADAEGNYV
-3745 MIQAFPE
+3745 IQAM
-3752 FIKQGGEPKDFE
+3752 KGV
-3764 ILVSQPEILASLQ
+3764 VS
-3777 DVYKLRDEIANYK
+3777 
-3790 RDLIAQGY
+3790 
-3798 SSDQVKEL
+3798 KE
-3806 LIEKMINSKQ
+3806 
-3816 TNFTSAK
+3816 
-3823 QVDAQGLVEFTQQP
+3823 
-3837 PTIEPVSTIIPL
+3837 
-3849 AGADTAEAEFGKDKI
+3849 
-3864 SVSNESNVGI
+3864 
-3874 DIFTKVGQVKQKI
+3874 
-3887 DKKVEATGIDPQKA
+3887 KA
-3901 SLALGL
+3901 S
-3907 VLGGPVNLA
+3907 
-3916 KSVVTD
+3916 SV
-3922 YLYGDK
+3922 
-3928 VAELNERVVDE
+3928 
-3939 ITAFIFNTDYD
+3939 
-3950 QIQSI
+3950 
-3955 KNAKNQSSNET
+3955 
-3966 AKQLVGQQELTADGI
+3966 
-3981 NLTTSVVLGAS
+3981 
-3992 AAVGIGKGI
+3992 
-4001 AKGKESESSSTALA
+4001 
-4015 NREELS
+4015 
-4021 KPYDSL
+4021 
-4027 QTRNDLEVVHGA
+4027 
-4039 ENVKST
+4039 
-4045 TVINK
+4045 TVM
-4050 PYQRVNSNTDKGIEV
+4050 TH
-4065 VYDSYGNKAVKT
+4065 
-4077 KYKDPSTNEVK
+4077 
-4088 TANIAYDSRGL
+4088 
-4099 PVFDNYAK
+4099 
-4107 YTTKI
+4107 
-4112 DKPKGYESMSDG
+4112 SDG
-4124 TRRTKEMELATLD
+4124 TVSVGISGNLNAKGTIDRIKNLQQKLDKSDPGKYRVGITTLDDTNHGLVRVLEPKPGNAPGVCSEPKCAVTAGQNSSAVTGFATLWRGVGENPHPYKGTNANK
-4137 LKKQIESGRVD
+4137 LSS
-4148 KNQFTKDQLSDIS
+4148 NQMSPCPTCNLPSNQSIYNQASNQPNKVI
-4161 AGSDKIKGYTWHHNA
+4161 GINPNA
-4176 QSGPNNF
+4176 
-4183 QLIPEDIH
+4183 
-4191 KSVSHIGEA
+4191 K
-4200 SLSGGK
+4200 